1 MNLQQLRFVR
11 ETARRGFSLTQAAHA
26 LGTSQPALSRAILAG
41 RFGHGERVR
50 VSARADG
57 EGLELSS

>member
-1 MNLQQLRFVR
+1 MLASGVKVD
-11 ETARRGFSLTQAAHA
+11 G
-26 LGTSQPALSRAILAG
+26 PAELSRAILAG

-57 EGLELSS
+57 EGLELI